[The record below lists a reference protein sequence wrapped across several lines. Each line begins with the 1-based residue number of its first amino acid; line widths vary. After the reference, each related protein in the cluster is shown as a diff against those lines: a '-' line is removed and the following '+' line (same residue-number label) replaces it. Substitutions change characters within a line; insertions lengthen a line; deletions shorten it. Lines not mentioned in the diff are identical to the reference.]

1 MLGKSLLSFSGKYR
15 THCLTA
21 ERWSDDTASGFR
33 CLNVEQNN
41 RNQDF
46 WSSRHW
52 FLGFFPSVYRYW
64 VSGAVIN
71 SCIQQYSLKIHHLL
85 RHLTADCFFKDNKN
99 LCVRH
104 QQLKS
109 DPKLLPTLT
118 PGQEE
123 TERTAPWTT
132 RPSGTFR
139 NTMSGEQS
147 IHKKGRF
154 SMMNPA
160 DHDDWSGVMSAGV
173 TSLLAGVFL
182 FSNAREFGHEI
193 KGGNDLDKEEWKL
206 STEQKKK
213 KTFLQANT
221 LDCFGRHIK
230 LDGRTAVVLGCSKES
245 ISIRYELLK
254 HHR

>member
-1 MLGKSLLSFSGKYR
+1 MTLQVVSDVWMLNK
-15 THCLTA
+15 TI
-21 ERWSDDTASGFR
+21 E
-33 CLNVEQNN
+33 N
-41 RNQDF
+41 F

-64 VSGAVIN
+64 VSGAVIK

-99 LCVRH
+99 LCVHH

-160 DHDDWSGVMSAGV
+160 DHGDWSGVMSAGV

-182 FSNAREFGHEI
+182 LSNAREFGHEI
-193 KGGNDLDKEEWKL
+193 KGGNYLDKEEWKL
-206 STEQKKK
+206 STEQKK

-221 LDCFGRHIK
+221 LDCFGRRIK
-230 LDGRTAVVLGCSKES
+230 LDGRTAAVLGCSKES
-245 ISIRYELLK
+245 ISISMSFWNTTDSELLNK
-254 HHR
+254 RRKKSPLANSD

>member
-139 NTMSGEQS
+139 NTMSGE
-147 IHKKGRF
+147 
-154 SMMNPA
+154 
-160 DHDDWSGVMSAGV
+160 
-173 TSLLAGVFL
+173 
-182 FSNAREFGHEI
+182 
-193 KGGNDLDKEEWKL
+193 
-206 STEQKKK
+206 
-213 KTFLQANT
+213 
-221 LDCFGRHIK
+221 
-230 LDGRTAVVLGCSKES
+230 
-245 ISIRYELLK
+245 
-254 HHR
+254 

>member
-1 MLGKSLLSFSGKYR
+1 MTLQVVSDVWMLNK
-15 THCLTA
+15 TI
-21 ERWSDDTASGFR
+21 E
-33 CLNVEQNN
+33 N
-41 RNQDF
+41 F

-139 NTMSGEQS
+139 NTMSNRYTKREDFQWWTRLITATGAAWCLQGWRHCWQGCFYS
-147 IHKKGRF
+147 RTPK
-154 SMMNPA
+154 
-160 DHDDWSGVMSAGV
+160 
-173 TSLLAGVFL
+173 SLAM
-182 FSNAREFGHEI
+182 
-193 KGGNDLDKEEWKL
+193 K
-206 STEQKKK
+206 
-213 KTFLQANT
+213 
-221 LDCFGRHIK
+221 
-230 LDGRTAVVLGCSKES
+230 
-245 ISIRYELLK
+245 
-254 HHR
+254 